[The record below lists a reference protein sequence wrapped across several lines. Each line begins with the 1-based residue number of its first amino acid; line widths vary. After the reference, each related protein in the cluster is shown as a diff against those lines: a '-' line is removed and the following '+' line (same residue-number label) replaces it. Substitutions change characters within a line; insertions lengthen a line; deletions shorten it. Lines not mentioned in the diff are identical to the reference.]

1 MRGAAWALC
10 MVHVATALLAPPSPA
25 PKLTQR
31 KAVLTVGTPLD
42 WPDALDR
49 LAYVRE
55 HGIDQFIEMWRR
67 SQTLTRDDDLLWGDE
82 VEYAILRVT
91 DEQAKI
97 SLRGPEIRDA
107 LSIKEEAHSYRT
119 EGCAW
124 HPEYGRWMVEGTPS
138 RPYGG
143 YAADLLRVE
152 RNMRLRRR
160 RLLSELDADEICP
173 TLVTFPAFGVGDF
186 CEGCA
191 DLKVNGPVAHRVKIK
206 CRGAFP
212 PLLNHGLHAI
222 DATPARWRGGVVF
235 RRSLQPAWPRHRRER
250 T

>member
-1 MRGAAWALC
+1 MTLARASRRATDC
-10 MVHVATALLAPPSPA
+10 DVAVPFAIRRRVMPSA
-25 PKLTQR
+25 
-31 KAVLTVGTPLD
+31 
-42 WPDALDR
+42 PDALDR

-55 HGIDQFIEMWRR
+55 HGIDQFVEMWRR

-160 RLLSELDADEICP
+160 RLQPRP
-173 TLVTFPAFGVGDF
+173 T
-186 CEGCA
+186 
-191 DLKVNGPVAHRVKIK
+191 R
-206 CRGAFP
+206 
-212 PLLNHGLHAI
+212 
-222 DATPARWRGGVVF
+222 
-235 RRSLQPAWPRHRRER
+235 
-250 T
+250 